1 MFINKLLITVA
12 SVMLVASA
20 VRGAEIKDAESATHG
35 DEAAQ
40 YQVVETYKYPGFDV
54 VQYDLATL
62 SHFSYL
68 LASEGEALVVD
79 PGRDIGTYLKTA
91 EDRAVKIT
99 AVWLSHSHADFVAGQ
114 IELAHALKVPVYISQ
129 KAGAEYEHIGLKE
142 GDTLKV
148 GGTVVTFLETPGHT
162 PDSMCGLV
170 SSAAQPEKPITMF
183 TGDTLFVGSVGRP
196 DLLGKGMSASRLASM
211 MFDTWTNKLSKLSD
225 DVVIMPAHGAGSLC
239 GAHLSD
245 EPVSTIGQQRSSN
258 AYLQYK
264 TRGEFVA
271 AVLEGLPEAPQY
283 FAHNAAMNR
292 QGPEL
297 VDWSPKAIAE
307 IAPSAELTDPNKYY
321 VVDIREAGDYAAGHV
336 PNSVNI
342 GLRGRFETWTG
353 IMVPWDSKLVV
364 VGNPEALPEAIH
376 RLHRVGYK
384 AQVMA
389 YDAWTKAGLPIV
401 KTATIP
407 PKELHAAMQQEES
420 PLVVDVRQ
428 PSEWEELRIGTV
440 VNLPL
445 NHLAEQSVKLDREAP
460 VVAVCNSAYRS
471 SLAIGVLE
479 REGFGNVRSLAGG
492 GEAWMEAGL
501 PVIESGAACPIPVVG
516 SHGQTSGGQAV
527 RLADRISPAELKRT
541 LMDLP
546 GSVEVVDVRPADH
559 FADYNLP
566 GSRNADLAD
575 VMSNPSYL
583 TGNNPL
589 VIVDRDGSI
598 AMMVAGVLAQK
609 AERRVIALHGGLQAY
624 WGESDLGSLIAPG
637 MLPSG
642 PVAGSHGAKDAVQPK
657 PGPVPAAAPEPA
669 AKPKKRSAG
678 C

>member
-1 MFINKLLITVA
+1 MLINKLLI
-12 SVMLVASA
+12 SA
-20 VRGAEIKDAESATHG
+20 VAVAMVPMSVKAAEIKDAESSTHG

-40 YQVVETYKYPGFDV
+40 YQEIDTYKYPEFEV

-68 LASEGEALVVD
+68 LVSEGEALVVD
-79 PGRDIGTYLKTA
+79 PGRDIAAYLKAA
-91 EDRAVKIT
+91 EDRGVKIT

-114 IELAHALKVPVYISQ
+114 IELAHALKVPIYISA
-129 KAGAEYEHIGLKE
+129 KAGAEYDHVPLKE

-148 GGTVVTFLETPGHT
+148 GGATVTFMETPGHT

-170 SSAAQPEKPITMF
+170 AGSAAPEKPIVMF

-196 DLLGKGMSASRLASM
+196 DLLGEGMSASSLASM
-211 MFDTWTNKLSKLSD
+211 IFDTWTNKLSKLPD

-245 EPVSTIGQQRSSN
+245 EPVSTIGEQRKTN
-258 AYLQYK
+258 VYLQHK

-292 QGPEL
+292 RGPEL
-297 VDWSPKAIAE
+297 VSWNPESFPE
-307 IAPSAELTDPNKYY
+307 FAPSAELSDPKKYY
-321 VVDIREAGDYAAGHV
+321 VVDVRGAADYAAGHI

-342 GLRGRFETWTG
+342 ALRGRFETWTG
-353 IMVPWDSKLVV
+353 IVVPWESNLVV
-364 VGNPEALPEAIH
+364 VGDTEDLREAVH

-384 AQVMA
+384 AQVLS
-389 YDAWTKAGLPIV
+389 YDAWTKAGLPVV
-401 KTATIP
+401 KTATVP
-407 PKELHAAMQQEES
+407 PKELYATMQQAES

-428 PSEWEELRIGTV
+428 PNEWEELRIGTV

-445 NHLAEQSVKLDREAP
+445 NHLVELSVKLDREAP

-479 REGFGNVRSLAGG
+479 REGFGNVRSMAGG
-492 GEAWMEAGL
+492 GEAWIEAGL
-501 PVIESGAACPIPVVG
+501 PVIESGAAACPIPAVA
-516 SHGQTSGGQAV
+516 GGTQSV

-546 GSVEVVDVRPADH
+546 GSVQVIDVRPATH
-559 FADYNLP
+559 FADYHLP
-566 GSRNADLAD
+566 GSQNADLAD
-575 VMSNPSYL
+575 VMTNPAYL
-583 TGNNPL
+583 TGDIPL

-609 AERRVIALHGGLQAY
+609 TERRVIALHGGLQAY
-624 WGESDLGSLIAPG
+624 WAESDLGSLIAPG

-642 PVAGSHGAKDAVQPK
+642 PVAGTSRVGSTPTSQPAPK
-657 PGPVPAAAPEPA
+657 TQAAPAPA